1 MSLPF
6 YIVDVFAD
14 KKYAGNQL
22 AVFLEAQNLSSEQ
35 MQQIAREINFAE
47 STFVTKLDRENNKAE
62 IRIFTPAQEMQF
74 AGHPII
80 GTSWVLM
87 NKIFDNLPSEIKLEV
102 PIGPIAIQK
111 TEDLIWLKAAQPKFW
126 DVFSKVDF
134 TSFSNLQV
142 SDFENQF
149 PIQEVTTGS
158 AFVLVPLSSK
168 KALENLVLDKD
179 KADQWMRNHCKTDH
193 RGLYFYYLEGSKVF
207 SRLLYVQ
214 HNQLMEDA
222 ATGSASTCLQASLLK
237 NHLAEIEIVNYQGDY
252 IGRPSEIYFKGKLTD
267 TNYDINIG
275 GKAQFV
281 AKGEWEA

>member
-22 AVFLEAQNLSSEQ
+22 AVFMDAENLSTEQ
-35 MQQIAREINFAE
+35 MQQMAREINFAE
-47 STFVTKLDRENNKAE
+47 STFVTKLDKTNNKAE

-87 NKIFDNLPSEIKLEV
+87 NKIFENSPNEIKLEV
-102 PIGPIAIQK
+102 PIGPIAINK
-111 TEDLIWLKAAQPKFW
+111 SDDLIWLKAAQPKFW
-126 DVFSKVDF
+126 DTFSKIDF
-134 TSFSNLQV
+134 TFFSNLKV

-158 AFVLVPLSSK
+158 AFVMVGLSSK
-168 KALENLVLDKD
+168 RALENLVLDKD
-179 KADQWMRNHCKTDH
+179 KADEWMKQHCKTDH
-193 RGLYFYYLEGSKVF
+193 RGLYFYYLEGEKLF
-207 SRLLYVQ
+207 SRMLCVE
-214 HNQLMEDA
+214 HNQLVEDA
-222 ATGSASTCLQASLLK
+222 ATGSASTCLQAFLLK
-237 NHLAEIEIVNYQGDY
+237 YHKPKFELTNHQGDY
-252 IGRPSEIYFKGKLTD
+252 IGRPSEIYFNGKLSGD
-267 TNYDINIG
+267 LFDIRIG

>member
-22 AVFLEAQNLSSEQ
+22 AVFLEAQNLSSDE

-87 NKIFDNLPSEIKLEV
+87 NKIFDNSPSEIKLEV

-179 KADQWMRNHCKTDH
+179 KADQWMKNHCKTDH